1 MGSRAAE
8 RLPRAGGT
16 YLLWGRVRDRTPV
29 RIGRLGLLTPQPG
42 WYGYVGSALGPGGLR
57 ARLGHHLGHAVRPR
71 WHLDWLRPR
80 LQWRAV
86 WYVADPRRLEPLWV
100 AALAGLPG
108 AEVPL
113 RGFGASDSGSES
125 HLYLLPQLTGPVDF
139 LHRLHQA
146 VPDHPPLCQLTEGL
160 DHA

>member
-16 YLLWGRVRDRTPV
+16 YLLWGRARDRTPV
-29 RIGRLGLLTPQPG
+29 RIGRLGTLTPRAG

-57 ARLGHHLGHAVRPR
+57 ARVAHHLRHAARPR
-71 WHLDWLRPR
+71 WHLDWLRPQ
-80 LQWRAV
+80 LQWSAV

-100 AALAGLPG
+100 AALAALPE
-108 AEVPL
+108 AEVALP
-113 RGFGASDSGSES
+113 GFGASDSRSAS
-125 HLYLLPQLTGPVDF
+125 HLYHLSRLPAPADF
-139 LHRLHQA
+139 LLRLRQA
-146 VPDHPPLCQLTEGL
+146 LPDHPPLSRLTEGI